1 MILNLATESR
11 FFLTHPA
18 KVATTNLSPLRLTG
32 DIQWPAST
40 PFEKAIG
47 PLAGSFPILSLRTNK
62 ADVVVGV
69 DQDVADRLD
78 VEENRKWRY
87 DGR

>member
-1 MILNLATESR
+1 M
-11 FFLTHPA
+11 THA
-18 KVATTNLSPLRLTG
+18 LKLSRLTG
-32 DIQWPAST
+32 DLQWPAWT
-40 PFEKAIG
+40 TAEEAFG

-69 DQDVADRLD
+69 EKEVAERLD
-78 VEENRKWRY
+78 ASEEKWRV